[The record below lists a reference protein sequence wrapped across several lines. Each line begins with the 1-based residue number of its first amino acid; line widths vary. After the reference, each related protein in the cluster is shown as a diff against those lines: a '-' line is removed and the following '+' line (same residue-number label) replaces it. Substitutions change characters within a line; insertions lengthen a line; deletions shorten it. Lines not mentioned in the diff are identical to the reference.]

1 MAAKQGA
8 WSPDQGEWRGFV
20 EAGAQKDPE
29 RRTGFA
35 QRRVFLTQILSD
47 YKEGG
52 WQEGAG
58 GGAPCDSVVAS
69 PGGWQLK
76 WRTDGL

>member
-35 QRRVFLTQILSD
+35 QRRVFLTQILGD

-52 WQEGAG
+52 
-58 GGAPCDSVVAS
+58 
-69 PGGWQLK
+69 
-76 WRTDGL
+76 